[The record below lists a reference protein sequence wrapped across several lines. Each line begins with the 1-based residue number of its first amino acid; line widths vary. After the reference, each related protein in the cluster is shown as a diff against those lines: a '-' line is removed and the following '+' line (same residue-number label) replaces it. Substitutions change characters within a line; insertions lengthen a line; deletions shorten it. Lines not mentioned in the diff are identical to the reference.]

1 MPWVSFTLGLPVAV
15 DLRDGLL
22 AQMVFLKPRTGL
34 PEGVSRP
41 RPPTEIDPDQV
52 PRGLGVVQGP
62 LGPRIGEIES
72 LWEEG
77 DRRHTPK
84 PLFGLPFLPW
94 GSWRPRTAPRSCQ
107 GTPLSL
113 SVREARG

>member
-22 AQMVFLKPRTGL
+22 AQMVFLKPRTEL
-34 PEGVSRP
+34 REGVS
-41 RPPTEIDPDQV
+41 RPPTEIDPDQA
-52 PRGLGVVQGP
+52 PRGLGVVQGL

-77 DRRHTPK
+77 DRRHTLK
-84 PLFGLPFLPW
+84 PHLKPAILAL
-94 GSWRPRTAPRSCQ
+94 GS
-107 GTPLSL
+107 
-113 SVREARG
+113 